1 MIGHLTG
8 RLVEK
13 HPPEIL
19 LDVQGVGYELL
30 LPMTS
35 FYQLPDIGQQTA
47 LFTHL
52 VVREDAHL
60 LFGFSQKT
68 DRTLFRELIKTNGVG
83 PKLALAILS
92 AMSVEEFAYAIERE
106 ELSKLVK
113 IPGVGKKTAE
123 RLLVELKGKF
133 KGIQQEDFFIESQ
146 HLKQP
151 EHTLNEQ
158 DIPASEAIS
167 ALIALGYKAAE
178 AEKLVKK
185 ISKPALSSEQL
196 IREALKAAL

>member
-1 MIGHLTG
+1 MIG
-8 RLVEK
+8 RLQGILLEK
-13 HPPEIL
+13 QPPEIL
-19 LDVQGVGYELL
+19 LNVQGVGYELL

-35 FYQLPDIGQQTA
+35 FYDLPEIGQETT

-52 VVREDAHL
+52 VVREDA
-60 LFGFSQKT
+60 QT

-92 AMSVEEFAYAIERE
+92 AMSVEQFAYAIERE
-106 ELSKLVK
+106 ELSKLTK

-133 KGIQQEDFFIESQ
+133 KGVKQSDFFVESTHIPLSPSIES
-146 HLKQP
+146 HS
-151 EHTLNEQ
+151 ESSS
-158 DIPASEAIS
+158 DEAIS
-167 ALIALGYKAAE
+167 ALIALGYKPVE
-178 AEKLVKK
+178 AEKMVKRVA
-185 ISKPALSSEQL
+185 KPELTSEQV

>member
-1 MIGHLTG
+1 MIGLLQG
-8 RLVEK
+8 ILLEK
-13 HPPEIL
+13 QPPEIL
-19 LDVQGVGYELL
+19 LNVQGVGYELL

-35 FYQLPDIGQQTA
+35 FYDLPEIGQETT

-60 LFGFSQKT
+60 LFGFAQKT

-92 AMSVEEFAYAIERE
+92 AMSVEQFAYAIERE
-106 ELSKLVK
+106 ELSKLTK

-133 KGIQQEDFFIESQ
+133 KGVKQSDFFVESTHIPSAPSIELRTENSY
-146 HLKQP
+146 
-151 EHTLNEQ
+151 
-158 DIPASEAIS
+158 DEAIS
-167 ALIALGYKAAE
+167 ALIALGYKPSE
-178 AEKLVKK
+178 AEKMVERVA
-185 ISKPALSSEQL
+185 KPELTSEQV

>member
-1 MIGHLTG
+1 MIG
-8 RLVEK
+8 RLKGTLLEK
-13 HPPEIL
+13 QPPEIL

-35 FYQLPDIGQQTA
+35 FYNWPEIGQEAT

-60 LFGFSQKT
+60 LFGFAQKT

-92 AMSVEEFAYAIERE
+92 AMSVEDFAYAIERE

-133 KGIQQEDFFIESQ
+133 KGIKQTDFFIESSHIKTSSMTAQ
-146 HLKQP
+146 
-151 EHTLNEQ
+151 NETPL
-158 DIPASEAIS
+158 DEAVS
-167 ALIALGYKAAE
+167 ALIALGYKPAE
-178 AEKLVKK
+178 AEKMVTKVA
-185 ISKPALSSEQL
+185 KPDLNSEKL

>member
-1 MIGHLTG
+1 MIGRLTG
-8 RLVEK
+8 IIIEK
-13 HPPEIL
+13 QPPEML

-35 FYQLPDIGQQTA
+35 FYDLPELNQQVT

-60 LFGFSQKT
+60 LFGFAQKN

-92 AMSVEEFAYAIERE
+92 AMSVNEFAYAIERE

-123 RLLVELKGKF
+123 RLLVELKSKF
-133 KGIQQEDFFIESQ
+133 KGVAQGDFFVESR
-146 HLKQP
+146 HLP
-151 EHTLNEQ
+151 NLERPSVSADVSL
-158 DIPASEAIS
+158 DDAIA
-167 ALIALGYKAAE
+167 ALIALGYKPAD
-178 AEKLVKK
+178 AEKMVKK
-185 ISKPALSSEQL
+185 VAKPELSSEQL

>member
-1 MIGHLTG
+1 MIGHLKG

-13 HPPEIL
+13 QPPEIL

-35 FYQLPDIGQQTA
+35 FYDLPEIGQDVA

-92 AMSVEEFAYAIERE
+92 AMSVTEFAYAIERE

-133 KGIQQEDFFIESQ
+133 KGVEQGDFFVQSQ
-146 HLKQP
+146 HLP
-151 EHTLNEQ
+151 SIEQ
-158 DIPASEAIS
+158 HSQQREEPSSEAIS
-167 ALIALGYKAAE
+167 ALIALGYKAMD
-178 AEKLVKK
+178 AEKMVKK
-185 ISKPALSSEQL
+185 VNKPGFSSEQL
-196 IREALKAAL
+196 IREALKASL

>member
-1 MIGHLTG
+1 MIGRLTG
-8 RLVEK
+8 IIIEK
-13 HPPEIL
+13 QPPEML

-35 FYQLPDIGQQTA
+35 FYDLPELNQQVT

-60 LFGFSQKT
+60 LFGFAQKN

-92 AMSVEEFAYAIERE
+92 AMSVNEFAYAIERE

-133 KGIQQEDFFIESQ
+133 KGVAQGDFFVESR
-146 HLKQP
+146 HLP
-151 EHTLNEQ
+151 SLERPSVSADVSL
-158 DIPASEAIS
+158 DDAIA
-167 ALIALGYKAAE
+167 ALIALGYKPAD
-178 AEKLVKK
+178 AEKMVKK
-185 ISKPALSSEQL
+185 VAKPELSSEQL
-196 IREALKAAL
+196 IREALKTAL

>member
-1 MIGHLTG
+1 MIG
-8 RLVEK
+8 RLKGILLEK
-13 HPPEIL
+13 QPPEIL

-35 FYQLPDIGQQTA
+35 FYGLPEIGQETI
-47 LFTHL
+47 LFTHF
-52 VVREDAHL
+52 VVREEAHL
-60 LFGFSQKT
+60 LFGFAQKT

-92 AMSVEEFAYAIERE
+92 AMSVEQFAYAIERE
-106 ELSKLVK
+106 ELSKLTK

-133 KGIQQEDFFIESQ
+133 KGMKQSDFFIEST
-146 HLKQP
+146 H
-151 EHTLNEQ
+151 
-158 DIPASEAIS
+158 IPTSPSIEEAKETASGEAVA
-167 ALIALGYKAAE
+167 ALIALGYKSTD
-178 AEKLVKK
+178 AEKMVKRVA
-185 ISKPALSSEQL
+185 KPELTSEQV

>member
-1 MIGHLTG
+1 M
-8 RLVEK
+8 RLNVK
-13 HPPEIL
+13 
-19 LDVQGVGYELL
+19 
-30 LPMTS
+30 
-35 FYQLPDIGQQTA
+35 
-47 LFTHL
+47 
-52 VVREDAHL
+52 
-60 LFGFSQKT
+60 
-68 DRTLFRELIKTNGVG
+68 N
-83 PKLALAILS
+83 
-92 AMSVEEFAYAIERE
+92 
-106 ELSKLVK
+106 SKLVK

-151 EHTLNEQ
+151 EHALNEQ

-185 ISKPALSSEQL
+185 LASRHFLVSSLSV
-196 IREALKAAL
+196 KH

>member
-1 MIGHLTG
+1 MIGRLTG
-8 RLVEK
+8 LLVEK
-13 HPPEIL
+13 QPPEIL

-35 FYQLPDIGQQTA
+35 FYNLPETGQQTT

-60 LFGFSQKT
+60 LFGFSHKQ

-92 AMSVEEFAYAIERE
+92 AMSVNEFAYAIERE

-133 KGIQQEDFFIESQ
+133 KDLQQGDFFIKST
-146 HLKQP
+146 HL
-151 EHTLNEQ
+151 
-158 DIPASEAIS
+158 PAAEKSPNKENVQIDDAVA
-167 ALIALGYKAAE
+167 ALIALGYKANE
-178 AEKLVKK
+178 AEKMVKK
-185 ISKPALSSEQL
+185 VADPALNSEQL